1 MAKRPNINNIA
12 SGFASNTQ
20 LNENFQSLRDNFDN
34 TLSLDGSTPNAMQ
47 ADFDM
52 NGKSILNVSGIFV
65 NGSNLLSLINNVTV
79 STLSP
84 SGGSD
89 GDIWFTV
96 TT

>member
-1 MAKRPNINNIA
+1 MAKKPDINNIA

-20 LNENFQSLRDNFDN
+20 LNENFQSLRDGFDN

-47 ADFDM
+47 ADLDM
-52 NGKSILNVSGIFV
+52 NGKSILNVNGIFI
-65 NGSNLLSLINNVTV
+65 NGSDLLSLINNVTV